1 MLKKTL
7 AQELR
12 QRQYF
17 LGQVPQAMVDRLGDD
32 AMIET
37 YITCYSCDT
46 KLVDEQQ
53 LELAIQQAVDSEDF
67 LNICDQLADHYT
79 H

>member
-1 MLKKTL
+1 MLKKAL

-12 QRQYF
+12 QRQYL
-17 LGQVPQAMVDRLGDD
+17 LGQVPQVMVDRLGDD

-37 YITCYSCDT
+37 YITCYSCDA

-67 LNICDQLADHYT
+67 LNIRDQMAGHYV